1 MQFAGGRVTALFN
14 LSMDFAN
21 FVYKKYLPYF
31 FLVEKTTP
39 DKVVNVQGSRG

>member
-31 FLVEKTTP
+31 FFGRKDDP
-39 DKVVNVQGSRG
+39 